1 MPDASPILSAALL
14 LAMLGVLLWF
24 TVGTQRNIRRGNDLL
39 RWLQD
44 GLPALGRRTT
54 LRWLGSSVAQ
64 LGLVDAREP
73 FRELELLVVM
83 EPRDLGALWALAR
96 ARGRRD
102 FLIVRGSVRRA
113 PRRHALAVDPAGWT
127 AGHAAVPGE
136 PSLARH
142 ETWSDGEG
150 RPIDLSY
157 DDPDDGEFVRERWNR
172 LAALGVAPWRVAVR
186 PIVPHLE
193 LHLAGPQIER
203 VGSARLLETVRR
215 IAEEL

>member
-1 MPDASPILSAALL
+1 MPDLSAIASTLLL

-24 TVGTQRNIRRGNDLL
+24 TIGTQRNIRRGNVLL

-44 GLPALGRRTT
+44 GLPILGRRTT

-64 LGLVDAREP
+64 LGLVDPTEP

-102 FLIVRGSVRRA
+102 FLIVRGSLRRA
-113 PRRHALAVDPAGWT
+113 PRRHALAVDPTAWT
-127 AGHAAVPGE
+127 ADQGSVPGE
-136 PSLARH
+136 PSLSRREEWTDRSGRAV
-142 ETWSDGEG
+142 EISCDDVSDG
-150 RPIDLSY
+150 D
-157 DDPDDGEFVRERWNR
+157 FVRDRWNA
-172 LAALGVAPWRVAVR
+172 LAELGVAPWRITVR

-193 LHLAGPQIER
+193 LHLAGAGLER
-203 VGSARLLETVRR
+203 AGSARLLEAVRR
-215 IAEEL
+215 IATEL

>member
-1 MPDASPILSAALL
+1 MPDVSAIAPTLLL
-14 LAMLGVLLWF
+14 LAMLAVLLWF
-24 TVGTQRNIRRGNDLL
+24 TIGTQRNIRRGNDLL

-44 GLPALGRRTT
+44 GLPVVGRRTT

-64 LGLVDAREP
+64 LGLVDPNEP

-102 FLIVRGSVRRA
+102 FLIVRGSLRRA

-127 AGHAAVPGE
+127 ADQGGVPGE
-136 PSLARH
+136 PPLDRREEWRDES
-142 ETWSDGEG
+142 G
-150 RPIDLSY
+150 RPVQLSY
-157 DDPDDGEFVRERWNR
+157 DDAADAHFVRDRWNG
-172 LAALGVAPWRVAVR
+172 LAALGVAPWRIAVR

-193 LHLAGPQIER
+193 LHVAGAGIEQ
-203 VGSARLLETVRR
+203 VGSARLLEAVRR
-215 IAEEL
+215 IATEL